1 MIVYSLVDWHLLFIL
16 IAHPQDLELQ
26 QQPRLNR
33 RSTSG
38 ASSRLL
44 PALLCPRRHQRN
56 ARANPSLTLL
66 FLSRSSLVKK
76 KPKATEAA
84 AAADPNQSG
93 HRHPQLP

>member
-1 MIVYSLVDWHLLFIL
+1 LIVYSLLDWQRVFIL

-33 RSTSG
+33 RLTSG

-44 PALLCPRRHQRN
+44 PALLCPRRQRN